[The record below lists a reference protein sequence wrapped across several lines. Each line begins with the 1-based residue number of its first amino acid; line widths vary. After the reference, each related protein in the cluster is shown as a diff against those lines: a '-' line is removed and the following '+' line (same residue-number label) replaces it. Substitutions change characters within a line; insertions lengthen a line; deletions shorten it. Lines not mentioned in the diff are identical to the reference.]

1 MKHIST
7 ETAFSNHI
15 RECCNSITLYITK
28 VVSTLSDETESALKD
43 TMLEKDAFDL
53 TNFSDVLNDTHE
65 DEDTNYEESVSMN
78 TKIQYNNFNC
88 DKFITSGF

>member
-1 MKHIST
+1 
-7 ETAFSNHI
+7 
-15 RECCNSITLYITK
+15 
-28 VVSTLSDETESALKD
+28 
-43 TMLEKDAFDL
+43 MLEKDAFDL